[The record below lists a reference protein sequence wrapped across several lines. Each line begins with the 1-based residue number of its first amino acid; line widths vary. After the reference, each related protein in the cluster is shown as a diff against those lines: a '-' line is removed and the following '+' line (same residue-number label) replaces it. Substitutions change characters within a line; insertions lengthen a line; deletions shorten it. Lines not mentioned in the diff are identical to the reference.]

1 MMGGPV
7 VVEVVGVVGGW
18 HVGVWLPRV
27 GGVGWVV
34 VVVHGVFW
42 GKIRGKGWRCQ
53 GQGVLES

>member
-1 MMGGPV
+1 MDDGMMGGPV

-42 GKIRGKGWRCQ
+42 GKIRGKG
-53 GQGVLES
+53 